1 MKQLEKIK
9 NLSEQAFDLIR
20 DAILNNVL
28 QAGKL
33 YSATEIGQWIGASR
47 TPIREAAQQLA
58 AIGLV
63 RIEKNRGIRIL
74 PTSLQ
79 QLIES
84 FQIRLMIEVPL
95 VRNAALHKSADDLLR
110 IEQAYENFGLAA
122 EANDAKKTLEADKE
136 YHLSL
141 LRAAHIDRAL
151 VIIENTRNTVLL
163 TGSSTIPHARSCIEA
178 FNDHAAL
185 HQAIITG
192 DQKKAS
198 EEMERH
204 IINTAELL
212 ISQESKTRDDW
223 DSTDLSRHFSWIHN
237 NKPVE

>member
-1 MKQLEKIK
+1 MKQLKKIK

-28 QAGKL
+28 KAGKL

-74 PTSLQ
+74 PTSLE
-79 QLIES
+79 QLIQS

-95 VRNAALHKSADDLLR
+95 VRNVALNRNAEDLIR
-110 IEQAYENFGLAA
+110 INQAYENFRLAA
-122 EANDAKKTLEADKE
+122 ESNDAKQTLEADKE

-141 LRAAHIDRAL
+141 LRAAHVERAL
-151 VIIENTRNTVLL
+151 AIIENTRNTVLL
-163 TGSSTIPHARSCIEA
+163 TGSSTIPHARSCMEA
-178 FNDHAAL
+178 FNDHTAL
-185 HQAIITG
+185 HQSIIQQ
-192 DQKKAS
+192 DPQKAS
-198 EEMERH
+198 IEMERH
-204 IINTAELL
+204 IINTAKLL
-212 ISQESKTRDDW
+212 ITQEAATRSDW
-223 DSTDLSRHFSWIHN
+223 DATDLHEKFSWIHN
-237 NKPVE
+237 S